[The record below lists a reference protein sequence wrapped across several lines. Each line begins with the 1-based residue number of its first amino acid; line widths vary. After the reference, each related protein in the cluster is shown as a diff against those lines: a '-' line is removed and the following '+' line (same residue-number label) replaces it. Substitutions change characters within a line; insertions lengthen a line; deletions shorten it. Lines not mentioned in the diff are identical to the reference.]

1 MKQPDDTEET
11 ISPTIERELE
21 ALDRS
26 LAGQPVEPDLEDLA
40 ELATDLRAE
49 RPEPR
54 EQWRLEMD
62 VKAGAGFGGSRIRG
76 ILKRRPDLRLRSLVL
91 PAGAVA
97 TTLVIAAVAITV
109 PGEDDSGVGTS
120 LEPGGVADDS
130 IEIAPGDGGSNGER
144 LQNGDA
150 SGGSVNGLVAPE
162 SAKPDGRGFSAL
174 EELPGGSTGQRSS
187 AADDADRTAPGTIK
201 RRQDRSAVI
210 ALKTDTN
217 KVRDVSDQAVQ
228 ITESS
233 GGVVRSSNLTEERTM
248 AVAVLELSIP
258 TRELDS
264 VLDQLTDLA
273 TVKSLNEGQIDIT
286 RPFVSAQD
294 RLADARAERT
304 ELLKALGN
312 ASSDEE
318 VEAIRGQLKDAR
330 REISRAEAAFD
341 KVARRARTSQVSLR
355 VEGTPGG
362 DDDGS
367 WSLGDAA
374 DDALGAL
381 KTVAGVLLIAA
392 AILAPI
398 GILVALIALIALRLR
413 SRRRERALDD

>member
-1 MKQPDDTEET
+1 
-11 ISPTIERELE
+11 
-21 ALDRS
+21 
-26 LAGQPVEPDLEDLA
+26 
-40 ELATDLRAE
+40 
-49 RPEPR
+49 
-54 EQWRLEMD
+54 
-62 VKAGAGFGGSRIRG
+62 
-76 ILKRRPDLRLRSLVL
+76 
-91 PAGAVA
+91 
-97 TTLVIAAVAITV
+97 
-109 PGEDDSGVGTS
+109 
-120 LEPGGVADDS
+120 
-130 IEIAPGDGGSNGER
+130 
-144 LQNGDA
+144 
-150 SGGSVNGLVAPE
+150 
-162 SAKPDGRGFSAL
+162 
-174 EELPGGSTGQRSS
+174 
-187 AADDADRTAPGTIK
+187 
-201 RRQDRSAVI
+201 VI

-286 RPFVSAQD
+286 RPFVSAHD
-294 RLADARAERT
+294 RLADARAART
-304 ELLKALGN
+304 ELLTALGN
-312 ASSDEE
+312 APRDEE